1 MNDRTVDHVDLVQR
15 TQGQTTVTLDK
26 VGFGAVRFLIAK
38 GADDDAGKMDELG
51 LDFKNARRGVEL
63 RLDAVRWCPKC
74 HERTSELDQKQLTLL
89 NSYIVVALSC
99 GVAGGQQCLQEML
112 NSILIL

>member
-1 MNDRTVDHVDLVQR
+1 MHDRTVDHVDLVQR

-51 LDFKNARRGVEL
+51 LDFKDARCGVEL
-63 RLDAVRWCPKC
+63 GLDAMRWCPKC
-74 HERTSELDQKQLTLL
+74 HERTSELDQEELTLL
-89 NSYIVVALSC
+89 NSYSSKC
-99 GVAGGQQCLQEML
+99 QT
-112 NSILIL
+112 